1 MFSRKTEEMM
11 DYYSVEMKAAQTTT
25 AAMMVRLMDCLLAA
39 SLVEKMAEM
48 LVRMTDCL
56 SDASLAVRMADTKV
70 RMMDD

>member
-56 SDASLAVRMADTKV
+56 AVRMADTKV
-70 RMMDD
+70 RMMDE

>member
-1 MFSRKTEEMM
+1 M

-56 SDASLAVRMADTKV
+56 SDASLAVRMEV
-70 RMMDD
+70 RLGCAALSGFSSPTLA